1 MCSRQTVLLLAT
13 LMAFISASRETR
25 ADSLG
30 NTVMTVGE
38 MCGGCVKKI
47 TARLKQMPNLVEV
60 KCDIAKKTVTV
71 VPGDGGPSPRALWDA
86 MEEIGKRPI
95 RMVTASGTFTEK
107 PKS

>member
-1 MCSRQTVLLLAT
+1 MCSRRTVLVLAA
-13 LMAFISASRETR
+13 LIAFIAATGETQAAS
-25 ADSLG
+25 SN
-30 NTVMTVGE
+30 NTVITVGE

-71 VPGDGGPSPRALWDA
+71 VPGNDGPSPKAIWDA
-86 MEEIGKRPI
+86 MEEIGKRPV
-95 RMVTASGTFTEK
+95 RMVSPLGTFTEK